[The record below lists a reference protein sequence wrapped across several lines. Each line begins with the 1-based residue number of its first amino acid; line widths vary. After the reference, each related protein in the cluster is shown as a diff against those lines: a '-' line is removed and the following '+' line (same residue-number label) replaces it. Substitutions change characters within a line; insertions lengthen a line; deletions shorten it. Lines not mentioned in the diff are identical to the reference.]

1 MLPHEE
7 LRAEMKR
14 NAKWEV
20 VRDVYSSILRD
31 CDWELVRELG
41 DLQVGI
47 DNNSGDQDGEDGED
61 GKEGQRGVR
70 ILVVAAGKQDDVE
83 AAREMGRVW
92 REEDHLVGA
101 GERGGTRTKSKAAV
115 VRGAV
120 HAWNLQFPEVFAE
133 GIKAWVEGREEL
145 PVEYEELV

>member
-47 DNNSGDQDGEDGED
+47 GNSFGDGEDGE
-61 GKEGQRGVR
+61 EGQRGVR

-92 REEDHLVGA
+92 REDDHLA
-101 GERGGTRTKSKAAV
+101 REERGGTRTRTRTKSKAAV